1 MFRYLAFVSHG
12 ASLSGHDLRSVLGIG
27 RTFDAAWRPALQ
39 GERLC
44 VFTTAGTPAGTTA
57 FAAVP
62 LPGDRGTVLGRLFR
76 RQPSAASS
84 SVVQLSSHDANEVL
98 RGDGAALVSGFWGSY
113 VAFLVDAQS
122 RVSVLRDPGGALPC
136 FCMRFGSLTI
146 VFSWLE
152 DVLAFLPKVPAP
164 RVDADALAAHLAF
177 GELGGP
183 ETALAGVSQVRPGE
197 RLVLDAAPFRST
209 FLWRL
214 EDQAARQDGSPSG
227 DRAPHLRQVVRD
239 CTSAW
244 ASCYPSLLLRLS
256 GGVDSSILA
265 SCLRPGATNARVTCV
280 NYHSPG
286 ADGDERAYARL
297 AAARAGLPLIER
309 ERDAGFDLERVLD
322 VARTPAPVNYL
333 GKMGSSASD
342 AEIARS
348 LGACALFTGAGGDQ
362 AFFEFRQWWPAADH
376 LRHCG
381 IGRGFLRA
389 SLDAAR
395 LSRMSFWRVLRL
407 AWADRLRRRLP
418 IPEVHAHWTL
428 ATQAVRDVATRRDRY
443 LHPAVLG
450 AGHLGIGKLHQV
462 WNLAHS
468 AGFYDPH
475 HRAAARELIHPLLS
489 QPVVEFCLR
498 TPSHVLT
505 EGGRGR
511 GLARRAFAD
520 DVPSE
525 VATRRS
531 KGGID
536 DHVGQVLARH
546 LRFAR
551 ETLLDG
557 ELVRLGLLDRAR
569 VERALHGTAAT
580 LLGRAGEIHLYI
592 GIEAWLRRWA
602 VTRSGGPTA

>member
-1 MFRYLAFVSHG
+1 MFRYLAFVSNG
-12 ASLSGHDLRSVLGIG
+12 APLRRHELGHALGISS
-27 RTFDAAWRPALQ
+27 TFDAAWRPALQ
-39 GERLC
+39 GEQLC
-44 VFTTAGTPAGTTA
+44 VFTTASTTASTTA
-57 FAAVP
+57 FATIP

-76 RQPSAASS
+76 RQPSEAPT
-84 SVVQLSSHDANEVL
+84 SVSRLSLHDANEVM
-98 RGDGAALVSGFWGSY
+98 RSDGATLVSGFWGSY

-136 FCMRFGSLTI
+136 FYMPFGDLTI
-146 VFSWLE
+146 VCSWLE
-152 DVLAFLPKVPAP
+152 DVLSFLPNVPAP
-164 RVDADALAAHLAF
+164 RVNGDALAAHLAF
-177 GELGGP
+177 GELGGK
-183 ETALAGVSQVRPGE
+183 ETALAGVEQVRPGE
-197 RLVLDAAPFRST
+197 RVVLDAAPFRST
-209 FLWRL
+209 FLWKL
-214 EDQAARQDGSPSG
+214 EDQAAQQDCAPSR
-227 DRAPHLRQVVRD
+227 DQAPNLRRVVRD

-244 ASCYPSLLLRLS
+244 ASCYPALLLRLS

-265 SCLRPGATNARVTCV
+265 SCLGSGATDARVTCV

-297 AAARAGLPLIER
+297 AAAKAGLQLIER
-309 ERDAGFDLERVLD
+309 ERDDCFKLERVFD

-333 GKMGSSASD
+333 GKMGSSALD

-348 LGACALFTGAGGDQ
+348 HGACALFTGAGGDQ

-395 LSRMSFWRVLRL
+395 LSRMSFWRVLQL
-407 AWADRLRRRLP
+407 AFADRFRSQLP
-418 IPEVHAHWTL
+418 IPEIHAHWTL
-428 ATQAVRDVATRRDRY
+428 ATQAVRDVATQQDRFM
-443 LHPAVLG
+443 HPAVLG
-450 AGHLGIGKLHQV
+450 AEHLGIGKLHQV

-468 AGFYDPH
+468 AGFYDVH
-475 HRAAARELIHPLLS
+475 HREAAPEMIHPLLS

-520 DVPSE
+520 DLPRE
-525 VATRRS
+525 VSTRRT
-531 KGGID
+531 KGAID
-536 DHVGQVLARH
+536 DHVGQVLARNVS
-546 LRFAR
+546 FAR

-557 ELVRLGLLDRAR
+557 ELVRMGLLDRVR
-569 VERALHGTAAT
+569 VESALHGTAAT
-580 LLGRAGEIHLYI
+580 LLGRSGEIHLYI

-602 VTRSGGPTA
+602 VT